1 MSLLKYYY
9 GNGTS
14 GRVTASPDWT
24 CQPFSGDSVGFEV
37 VERMSSEW
45 FGWGAS
51 WTSQW
56 KVGMINEKKKEKW
69 KKKKQYKGLDLN
81 WWLYLGTKNLK

>member
-37 VERMSSEW
+37 VERMSS
-45 FGWGAS
+45 G
-51 WTSQW
+51 
-56 KVGMINEKKKEKW
+56 
-69 KKKKQYKGLDLN
+69 
-81 WWLYLGTKNLK
+81 